1 MTNAILLCKE
11 EFANKLEKMYNTEY
25 EKVETR
31 LHFQRNYN
39 IITCHKLTLVALY
52 DIIAK
57 ELTTD
62 TTIKGTIPGEKVVC
76 FYLNDAIKK

>member
-1 MTNAILLCKE
+1 MTNGILLSKE
-11 EFANKLEKMYNTEY
+11 ELANKLEKMYDTEY
-25 EKVETR
+25 DKVNAM
-31 LHFQRNYN
+31 LHSQRNYS

-52 DIIAK
+52 DVIAK